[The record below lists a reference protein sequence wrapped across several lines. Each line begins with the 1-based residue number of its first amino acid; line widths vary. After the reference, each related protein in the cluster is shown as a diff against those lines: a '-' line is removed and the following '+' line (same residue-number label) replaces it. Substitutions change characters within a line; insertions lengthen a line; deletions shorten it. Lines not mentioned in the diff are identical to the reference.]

1 MLGFGAKKKRSVENW
16 RRRARWI
23 DLQKTRV
30 IIINPEIPSPVD
42 NSKIKISTAYSQ
54 NVPYVGDSSNIG
66 LTLHQMEEYDDF
78 SSTSVSFREIYS
90 ADLRRSFEKE
100 IDVRNLGKNA
110 VNKWIIRALKNLP
123 PRTK

>member
-23 DLQKTRV
+23 DLQKTHV
-30 IIINPEIPSPVD
+30 IIVNREIPSVVD
-42 NSKIKISTAYSQ
+42 DSKINMPVTYSQ
-54 NVPYVGDSSNIG
+54 DVPCAMNSSNIG
-66 LTLHQMEEYDDF
+66 STLHQMEAYDDF
-78 SSTSVSFREIYS
+78 SSTPVSFREINNAY
-90 ADLRRSFEKE
+90 LQRSFEKE